1 MVDALGRR
9 AEASDQTIDAVV
21 AELLAEGLPTVL
33 AEASAAGLKASLGR
47 ARPVEAQIVE
57 HPLKVEKRSGLA
69 PRALPGVKTRG
80 QVTRGLPH
88 AGPVKPV
95 ARKRCGA
102 S

>member
-1 MVDALGRR
+1 MIYWLHSVGTPRLSALVKPHFMSQSLRNF
-9 AEASDQTIDAVV
+9 
-21 AELLAEGLPTVL
+21 
-33 AEASAAGLKASLGR
+33 GLKASLGR